1 VSADAGGS
9 QRLRGRRILITGS
22 ASGIGRA
29 TAELF
34 RREGAQL
41 ALVDRQDRELEE
53 VAAELGASAHR
64 LDLTDLEA
72 VEPAIAEIESALGGL
87 DGIVNCAG
95 LGRATPIGETDLALL
110 MQFASVNLLAPYL
123 ICRAALPALRRAEN
137 GATIVNVSSGMGV
150 LPNIAN
156 NTAYAATKG
165 GLLAFTKG
173 LAAEVGPQVRVNAVC
188 PGATLTPMSAPF
200 LAGAGAAVTDGLA
213 MKRVAEPS
221 EIANGILYLSS
232 RESSFVTGAT
242 LAVDG
247 GRTYH

>member
-1 VSADAGGS
+1 MSTTHEAS
-9 QRLRGRRILITGS
+9 RRLSGRRILITGS
-22 ASGIGRA
+22 ASGIGKA
-29 TAELF
+29 TAEAF
-34 RREGAQL
+34 YREGARL
-41 ALVDRQDRELEE
+41 ALVDQQEGELED
-53 VAAELGASAHR
+53 VANTLDAIAHP
-64 LDLTDLEA
+64 LDLRDLEA
-72 VEPAIAEIESALGGL
+72 VEPAVAEIVDVLGGL

-95 LGRATPIGETDLALL
+95 LGRAAPISETDLGLL
-110 MQFASVNLLAPYL
+110 MQFASVNLLAPYV
-123 ICRAALPALRRAEN
+123 ICRAGLPALQQAEA

-188 PGATLTPMSAPF
+188 PGATLTPMSEPF
-200 LAGAGAAVTDGLA
+200 LAAAGAAVTDSLA

-221 EIANGILYLSS
+221 EIANGILYLTS
-232 RESSFVTGAT
+232 RESSFVTGTT